1 MSGNDL
7 AKIAKAGFLVIRF
20 YDDTKQIKALMP
32 AKSSNLPGEKPRN
45 NAWSWQLLSGPYQS
59 KAAMQRKIN
68 ELLCNSNVVLG
79 N

>member
-7 AKIAKAGFLVIRF
+7 VKVAKAGFLVIRF

-32 AKSSNLPGEKPRN
+32 AKSSNINNGAPRK
-45 NAWSWQLLSGPYQS
+45 NAWSWQLLHGPYQT
-59 KAAMQRKIN
+59 KAAMQRKVN